1 MEKVKKKK
9 VPHTLVILIV
19 IILCAV
25 ALTWIIPAGA
35 YERVESAQGVKVIAP
50 DSFHYIE
57 KSPVNPLKIFNI
69 GDLMRRQL

>member
-50 DSFHYIE
+50 DSF
-57 KSPVNPLKIFNI
+57 
-69 GDLMRRQL
+69 